1 MTTGSTVPNEPVLD
15 EHAGTKPMVP
25 KPMVLV
31 TGAGR
36 SGTSTIAGTLHYL
49 GFHVPEPVLKG
60 NESNP
65 RGFFESWWPVRFHKR
80 ILQKAPAEQTDGRP
94 DAIEL
99 VRAAVDEGHRTE
111 LREWLTEV
119 AAAAD
124 RVVVKDPRAVWLPW
138 LWVETAGEV
147 GLDISFLTMLRHP
160 TEVLGSR
167 QTYYAAGRPHMGKWE
182 FAIWNLCGWINGNLL
197 IEQQTRE
204 HRRTFVRYTDLL
216 TDWRGAMTKVRAD
229 LGVELDDD
237 LDPGHHHEIDDFI
250 DADLRRHDVDWSE
263 WDMPAELV
271 EIAEATFDGLS
282 RLSDLGG
289 HDPKTEAM
297 LDEVHE
303 RYDALYRRSQ
313 AIAQD
318 AATAQARVARAEG
331 EEAAREAARAEL
343 EVARKAAPAP
353 VAAPPDTG
361 PRAAAGRF
369 LDRHPSLRR
378 TRERLRR
385 A

>member
-1 MTTGSTVPNEPVLD
+1 
-15 EHAGTKPMVP
+15 
-25 KPMVLV
+25 MVLV

-94 DAIEL
+94 EAVEV
-99 VRAAVDEGHRTE
+99 VRAAVGDGHRAE
-111 LREWLTEV
+111 LREWLTE
-119 AAAAD
+119 ASAAAD
-124 RVVVKDPRAVWLPW
+124 RLVVKDPRAVWVPW
-138 LWVETAGEV
+138 LWVETAEEL

-167 QTYYAAGRPHMGKWE
+167 QTYYASGRPHMGKWE

-204 HRRTFVRYTDLL
+204 QRRTFVRYTDLL
-216 TDWRGAMTKVRAD
+216 GDWRAAITKVRSD
-229 LGVELDDD
+229 LGVPLDDD
-237 LDPGHHHEIDDFI
+237 LEPDHHHEVDDFI
-250 DADLRRHDVDWSE
+250 DADLRRHEVDWTE

-289 HDPKTEAM
+289 HDAGVEAE
-297 LDEVHE
+297 LDEVRE
-303 RYDALYRRSQ
+303 RYHALYRRSS

-318 AATAQARVARAEG
+318 AATAR
-331 EEAAREAARAEL
+331 AREAAKES
-343 EVARKAAPAP
+343 
-353 VAAPPDTG
+353 
-361 PRAAAGRF
+361 AAAVRQELKVKRVKRPPTSPPAGPK
-369 LDRHPSLRR
+369 PSKVRVAGSKVLNRWPALRR
-378 TRERLRR
+378 MRERLRG
-385 A
+385 

>member
-1 MTTGSTVPNEPVLD
+1 MT
-15 EHAGTKPMVP
+15 

-99 VRAAVDEGHRTE
+99 VRAAVDDGHRAE

-167 QTYYAAGRPHMGKWE
+167 QTYYASGRPHMGKWE

-197 IEQQTRE
+197 IEQQTRDQ
-204 HRRTFVRYTDLL
+204 RRTFVRYTDLL
-216 TDWRGAMTKVRAD
+216 TDWRAAMTKVRAD
-229 LGVELDDD
+229 LAVELDDD

-263 WDMPAELV
+263 WEMPAELV
-271 EIAEATFDGLS
+271 EIAQATFDGLS

-289 HDPKTEAM
+289 HDAETEAS
-297 LDEVHE
+297 LDEVRD
-303 RYDALYRRSQ
+303 RYDALYRRSE

-318 AATAQARVARAEG
+318 AVSAGARQ
-331 EEAAREAARAEL
+331 AARESAATVRAEL
-343 EVARKAAPAP
+343 RAKRPARPPQDTPPAP
-353 VAAPPDTG
+353 KPSRLRVAGSRVLTRWPA
-361 PRAAAGRF
+361 
-369 LDRHPSLRR
+369 LRR
-378 TRERLRR
+378 LRDRLRR
-385 A
+385 